1 MGLDLSH
8 HPWIIGPQTMWDKI
22 WINTFLF
29 NIFFLINELWIG
41 ILKAKDVTIYRHVIE
56 TWNAPIG
63 FHIIYLIR
71 GRTCQQ
77 NTRIRKIF
85 YFYQLWC
92 LDCWSLVNNSP
103 SQQRLFFVGRT
114 CKKKICWIN
123 RANPSDDHVVT
134 WKVFFDKASS
144 RIKLC
149 GSFYKLCIC
158 VCFCR
163 KKSLIFP

>member
-63 FHIIYLIR
+63 FHIMHLIR

-77 NTRIRKIF
+77 NTRIQHENKKNILF
-85 YFYQLWC
+85 LSIMV
-92 LDCWSLVNNSP
+92 LGLLVL
-103 SQQRLFFVGRT
+103 SQQFSLSAASILMLDGHARKRYVGLIGQT
-114 CKKKICWIN
+114 
-123 RANPSDDHVVT
+123 PPMT
-134 WKVFFDKASS
+134 
-144 RIKLC
+144 KL
-149 GSFYKLCIC
+149 
-158 VCFCR
+158 
-163 KKSLIFP
+163 

>member
-77 NTRIRKIF
+77 NTRIQHENKKNILF
-85 YFYQLWC
+85 LSIMVFGL
-92 LDCWSLVNNSP
+92 LVL
-103 SQQRLFFVGRT
+103 SQQFSLWAASILMLDGPARKRYVGLIGQT
-114 CKKKICWIN
+114 
-123 RANPSDDHVVT
+123 PPMT
-134 WKVFFDKASS
+134 
-144 RIKLC
+144 KL
-149 GSFYKLCIC
+149 
-158 VCFCR
+158 
-163 KKSLIFP
+163 